1 VIYRILKK
9 KLNIMSKNRVLDYR
23 SYHKLNEADEAGSIS
38 AADQMID
45 LFMQAYGALVTKI
58 GDYKEAGKD
67 LTAVADSDNK
77 GQGML
82 DAINKIAGKVDPKYK
97 ESATAMVV
105 AGKKL
110 KEAYDTLLKSD
121 EQAADKIKDT
131 IYKKTIA
138 YITQLGE
145 TAKEAP
151 KVEKQEGKDNN
162 SLETG
167 EQGHLYLFEKN
178 TFTDE
183 REELVK
189 KITPIL
195 SQVLYLAKNSPVES
209 LKSECLK
216 IARDLEAQYVF
227 LSTEREWESLK
238 RRERKDKLEEILGK
252 INEVPARMNEI
263 QGKALVKL
271 GIDSKVQSAIK
282 TAMDLINKAIET
294 LNKSEEVAIVKDA
307 GKEVDAKKEE
317 KKADSKPAEEIKSG
331 NVSKENLSKKG
342 KNFET
347 IQKYQEKINTLLGD
361 KQKIKADGL
370 YGKNTETAIQS
381 IASKFSSLVPELK
394 GLDGKAMSPAFI
406 KFLDKYEENKDKVA
420 ELFK

>member
-1 VIYRILKK
+1 
-9 KLNIMSKNRVLDYR
+9 MTTNRVLDYR
-23 SYHKLNEADEAGSIS
+23 SYHRLNEADEAGSIS

-67 LTAVADSDNK
+67 LTEVANSDNK
-77 GQGML
+77 GQGMI

-97 ESATAMVV
+97 EAATEMLI

-138 YITQLGE
+138 YISQLNQ
-145 TAKEAP
+145 TVKEVP
-151 KVEKQEGKDNN
+151 KVEKQDVKDNN
-162 SLETG
+162 SLDHE

-189 KITPIL
+189 KITPIY
-195 SQVLYLAKNSPVES
+195 SQVVYLAKNSPVQS
-209 LKSECLK
+209 LKSGCVAIAKELK
-216 IARDLEAQYVF
+216 GYYDL
-227 LSTEREWESLK
+227 LSSEEEWKSMK

-252 INEVPARMNEI
+252 INEIPARMNEI
-263 QGKALVKL
+263 QGKALLKISV
-271 GIDSKVQSAIK
+271 DSKVQGAIK
-282 TAMDLINKAIET
+282 SAMDLINKAVEI
-294 LNKSEEVAIVKDA
+294 LNQKEEVVIVQDA
-307 GKEVDAKKEE
+307 GKEADAKKEE
-317 KKADSKPAEEIKSG
+317 EKGKEKKSEDKSYEEVKSG
-331 NVSKENLSKKG
+331 NVDKSNLSKKG
-342 KNFET
+342 KNYET
-347 IQKYQEKINTLLGD
+347 IKKYQEKINTLLDD
-361 KQKIKADGL
+361 KAKIKADGL
-370 YGKNTETAIQS
+370 YGKNTEAAIRS
-381 IASKFSSLVPELK
+381 IASKFSSLMPELK
-394 GLDGKAMSPAFI
+394 GLDGKSMTPALL

-420 ELFK
+420 SLFK

>member
-1 VIYRILKK
+1 
-9 KLNIMSKNRVLDYR
+9 MSTNRVLDYR
-23 SYHKLNEADEAGSIS
+23 AYHKLNEADEAGSIS

-97 ESATAMVV
+97 EAATQMVV
-105 AGKKL
+105 AVKKL
-110 KEAYDTLLKSD
+110 KDAYDTLIKSD
-121 EQAADKIKDT
+121 EASSDVIEKT

-138 YITQLGE
+138 YLSQLND
-145 TAKEAP
+145 TAKTAP

-162 SLETG
+162 SLDNE
-167 EQGHLYLFEKN
+167 EQGHLHLFEKN

-183 REELVK
+183 REEIVK
-189 KITPIL
+189 KITPIY
-195 SQVLYLAKNSPVES
+195 SQVVYLAKNSPVES
-209 LKSECLK
+209 LKSECTIIAKELK
-216 IARDLEAQYVF
+216 GYYDL
-227 LSTEREWESLK
+227 LSNEEEWESMK

-252 INEVPARMNEI
+252 VNEVPSRMNEI
-263 QGKALVKL
+263 QGKALIKL
-271 GIDSKVQSAIK
+271 GIDSKVQGAIK

-294 LNKSEEVAIVKDA
+294 LNVKEEVVIAKEA
-307 GKEVDAKKEE
+307 GKEEDAKKEE
-317 KKADSKPAEEIKSG
+317 EKKDDEKKGDNRSYEEVKSG
-331 NVSKENLSKKG
+331 NVDKENLTKKG
-342 KNFET
+342 KNFES
-347 IQKYQEKINTLLGD
+347 IKKYQEKLNALLGD
-361 KQKIKADGL
+361 KEKIKADGL
-370 YGKNTETAIQS
+370 YGKGTEAAVQA
-381 IASKFSSLVPELK
+381 IASKFSSLIPELK
-394 GLDGKAMSPAFI
+394 GLDGKSMTPALL

>member
-1 VIYRILKK
+1 
-9 KLNIMSKNRVLDYR
+9 MSTNRVLDYR
-23 SYHKLNEADEAGSIS
+23 AYHKLNEADEAGSIS

-97 ESATAMVV
+97 EAATQMVV
-105 AGKKL
+105 AVKKL
-110 KEAYDTLLKSD
+110 KDAYDTLIKSD
-121 EQAADKIKDT
+121 EASSDVIEKT

-138 YITQLGE
+138 YLSQLND
-145 TAKEAP
+145 TAKTAP

-162 SLETG
+162 SLDNE
-167 EQGHLYLFEKN
+167 EQGHLHLFEKN

-183 REELVK
+183 REEIVK
-189 KITPIL
+189 KITPIY
-195 SQVLYLAKNSPVES
+195 SQVVYLAENSPVES
-209 LKSECLK
+209 LKSECTIIAKELK
-216 IARDLEAQYVF
+216 GYYDL
-227 LSTEREWESLK
+227 LSNEEEWESMK

-252 INEVPARMNEI
+252 VNEVPSRMNEI
-263 QGKALVKL
+263 QGKALIKL
-271 GIDSKVQSAIK
+271 GIDSKVQGAIK

-294 LNKSEEVAIVKDA
+294 LNVKEEVVIAKEA
-307 GKEVDAKKEE
+307 GKEEDAKKEE
-317 KKADSKPAEEIKSG
+317 EKKDDEKKGDNRSYEEVKSG
-331 NVSKENLSKKG
+331 NVDKENLTKKG
-342 KNFET
+342 KNFES
-347 IQKYQEKINTLLGD
+347 IKKYQEKLNALLGD
-361 KQKIKADGL
+361 KEKIKADGL
-370 YGKNTETAIQS
+370 YGKGTEAAVQA
-381 IASKFSSLVPELK
+381 IASKFSSLIPELK
-394 GLDGKAMSPAFI
+394 GLDGKSMTPALL

>member
-1 VIYRILKK
+1 
-9 KLNIMSKNRVLDYR
+9 MPTNRVLDYR

-58 GDYKEAGKD
+58 GDYKDAGKD

-82 DAINKIAGKVDPKYK
+82 DAINKIASKVDPKYK
-97 ESATAMVV
+97 EAATAMVV

-110 KEAYDTLLKSD
+110 KDAYDTLLKSD
-121 EQAADKIKDT
+121 EKAADKIKDT

-138 YITQLGE
+138 YISQLGQ

-162 SLETG
+162 SLEHE
-167 EQGHLYLFEKN
+167 EQGHLHIFEKN

-189 KITPIL
+189 KITPIY
-195 SQVLYLAKNSPVES
+195 SQVVYLAKNSPVES
-209 LKSECLK
+209 LKGECVTIAKELK
-216 IARDLEAQYVF
+216 GYYDL
-227 LSTEREWESLK
+227 LSNEKEWEGMK

-271 GIDSKVQSAIK
+271 SIDSKVQGAIK

-294 LNKSEEVAIVKDA
+294 LNVKEEVVFAKEA
-307 GKEVDAKKEE
+307 GEEDAKKEE
-317 KKADSKPAEEIKSG
+317 EKKDDKEDEKSYEEIKSG
-331 NVSKENLSKKG
+331 NVDKENLTKKG
-342 KNFET
+342 KNLEA
-347 IQKYQEKINTLLGD
+347 IKGYQEKLNQLLGD
-361 KQKIKADGL
+361 KEKIKADGL
-370 YGKNTETAIQS
+370 YGKGTEGAVKA
-381 IASKFSSLVPELK
+381 IASKFGSLVPDLK
-394 GLDGKAMSPAFI
+394 GLDGKSMTPEFLKFI
-406 KFLDKYEENKDKVA
+406 DKYEKNKDKVA

>member
-1 VIYRILKK
+1 
-9 KLNIMSKNRVLDYR
+9 MSKNRVLDYR

-97 ESATAMVV
+97 ESATEMVV

-271 GIDSKVQSAIK
+271 GIDAKVQGAIK

-294 LNKSEEVAIVKDA
+294 LNKSEEIVIVKDA

-331 NVSKENLSKKG
+331 NVSKENLTKKG

-347 IQKYQEKINTLLGD
+347 IKKYQEKINALLGD

-370 YGKNTETAIQS
+370 YGKGTEAAIQS
-381 IASKFSSLVPELK
+381 IASKFSSLIPDLK

>member
-1 VIYRILKK
+1 
-9 KLNIMSKNRVLDYR
+9 MSTNRVLDYR

-97 ESATAMVV
+97 EAATQMVV
-105 AGKKL
+105 AVKKL
-110 KEAYDTLLKSD
+110 KDAYDTLIKSD
-121 EQAADKIKDT
+121 EASSDVIEKT

-138 YITQLGE
+138 YLSQLND
-145 TAKEAP
+145 TAKTAP

-162 SLETG
+162 SLDNE
-167 EQGHLYLFEKN
+167 EQGHLHLFEKN

-183 REELVK
+183 REEIVK
-189 KITPIL
+189 KITPIY
-195 SQVLYLAKNSPVES
+195 SQVVYLAKNSPVES
-209 LKSECLK
+209 LKSECTIIAKELK
-216 IARDLEAQYVF
+216 GYYDL
-227 LSTEREWESLK
+227 LSNEEEWESMK

-252 INEVPARMNEI
+252 VNEVPSRMNEI
-263 QGKALVKL
+263 QGKALIKL
-271 GIDSKVQSAIK
+271 GIDSKVQGAIK

-294 LNKSEEVAIVKDA
+294 LNVKEEVVIAKEA
-307 GKEVDAKKEE
+307 GKEEDAKKEE
-317 KKADSKPAEEIKSG
+317 EKKDDEKKGDNRSYEEVKSG
-331 NVSKENLSKKG
+331 NVDKENLTKKG
-342 KNFET
+342 KNFES
-347 IQKYQEKINTLLGD
+347 IKKYQEKLNALLGD
-361 KQKIKADGL
+361 KEKIKADGL
-370 YGKNTETAIQS
+370 YGKGTEAAVQA
-381 IASKFSSLVPELK
+381 IASKFSSLIPELK
-394 GLDGKAMSPAFI
+394 GLDGKSMTPALL

>member
-1 VIYRILKK
+1 
-9 KLNIMSKNRVLDYR
+9 MSTNRVLDYR
-23 SYHKLNEADEAGSIS
+23 AYHKLNEADEAGSIS

-97 ESATAMVV
+97 EAATSMVI

-110 KEAYDTLLKSD
+110 KEAYDTLIKSD
-121 EQAADKIKDT
+121 EASSDVIEKT

-138 YITQLGE
+138 YLSQLND
-145 TAKEAP
+145 TAKTAP

-162 SLETG
+162 SLDNE
-167 EQGHLYLFEKN
+167 EQGHLHLFEKN

-183 REELVK
+183 REEIVK
-189 KITPIL
+189 KITPIY
-195 SQVLYLAKNSPVES
+195 SQVVYLAKNSPVES
-209 LKSECLK
+209 LKSECTIIAKELK
-216 IARDLEAQYVF
+216 GYYDL
-227 LSTEREWESLK
+227 LSNEEEWESMK

-252 INEVPARMNEI
+252 VNEVPSRMNEI
-263 QGKALVKL
+263 QGKALIKL
-271 GIDSKVQSAIK
+271 GIDSKVQGAIK

-294 LNKSEEVAIVKDA
+294 LNVKEEVVIAKEA
-307 GKEVDAKKEE
+307 GKEEDAKKEE
-317 KKADSKPAEEIKSG
+317 EKKDDEKKGDNRSYEEVKSG
-331 NVSKENLSKKG
+331 NVDKENLTKKG
-342 KNFET
+342 KNFES
-347 IQKYQEKINTLLGD
+347 IKKYQEKLNALLGD
-361 KQKIKADGL
+361 KEKIKADGL
-370 YGKNTETAIQS
+370 YGKGTEAAVQA
-381 IASKFSSLVPELK
+381 IASKFSSLIPELK
-394 GLDGKAMSPAFI
+394 GLDGKSMTPALL

>member
-1 VIYRILKK
+1 
-9 KLNIMSKNRVLDYR
+9 MPTNRVLDYR

-58 GDYKEAGKD
+58 GDYKDAGKD

-82 DAINKIAGKVDPKYK
+82 DAINKIASKVDPKYK
-97 ESATAMVV
+97 EAATAMVV

-110 KEAYDTLLKSD
+110 KDAYDTLLKSD
-121 EQAADKIKDT
+121 EKAADKIKDT

-138 YITQLGE
+138 YISQLGQ

-151 KVEKQEGKDNN
+151 KVEKQEDKDNN
-162 SLETG
+162 SLEHE
-167 EQGHLYLFEKN
+167 EQGHLHIFEKN

-189 KITPIL
+189 KITPIY
-195 SQVLYLAKNSPVES
+195 SQVVYLAKNSPVES
-209 LKSECLK
+209 LKGECVTIAKELK
-216 IARDLEAQYVF
+216 GYYDL
-227 LSTEREWESLK
+227 LSNEKEWEGMK

-271 GIDSKVQSAIK
+271 SIDSKVQGAIK

-294 LNKSEEVAIVKDA
+294 LNVKEEVVIAKEA
-307 GKEVDAKKEE
+307 GKEEDAKKEE
-317 KKADSKPAEEIKSG
+317 EKKDDKEDEKSYEEIKSG
-331 NVSKENLSKKG
+331 NVDKENLTKKG
-342 KNFET
+342 KNLEA
-347 IQKYQEKINTLLGD
+347 IKGYQEKLNQLLGD
-361 KQKIKADGL
+361 KEKIKADGL
-370 YGKNTETAIQS
+370 YGKGTEGAVKA
-381 IASKFSSLVPELK
+381 IASKFGSLVPDLK
-394 GLDGKAMSPAFI
+394 GLDGKSMTPEFLKFI
-406 KFLDKYEENKDKVA
+406 DKYEKNKDKVA

>member
-1 VIYRILKK
+1 
-9 KLNIMSKNRVLDYR
+9 MPTNRVLDYR

-58 GDYKEAGKD
+58 GDYKDAGKD

-82 DAINKIAGKVDPKYK
+82 DAINKIASKVDPKYK
-97 ESATAMVV
+97 EAATAMVV

-110 KEAYDTLLKSD
+110 KDAYDTLLKSD
-121 EQAADKIKDT
+121 EKAADKIKDT

-138 YITQLGE
+138 YISQLGQ

-162 SLETG
+162 SLEHE
-167 EQGHLYLFEKN
+167 EQGHLHIFEKN

-189 KITPIL
+189 KITPIY
-195 SQVLYLAKNSPVES
+195 SQVVYLAKNSPVES
-209 LKSECLK
+209 LKGECVTIAKELK
-216 IARDLEAQYVF
+216 GYYDL
-227 LSTEREWESLK
+227 LSNEKEWEGMK

-271 GIDSKVQSAIK
+271 SIDSKVQGAIK

-294 LNKSEEVAIVKDA
+294 LNVKEEVVIAKEA
-307 GKEVDAKKEE
+307 GEEDAKKEE
-317 KKADSKPAEEIKSG
+317 EKKDDKEDEKSYEEIKSG
-331 NVSKENLSKKG
+331 NVDKENLTKKG
-342 KNFET
+342 KNLEA
-347 IQKYQEKINTLLGD
+347 IKGYQEKLNQLLGD
-361 KQKIKADGL
+361 KEKIKADGL
-370 YGKNTETAIQS
+370 YGKGTEGAVKA
-381 IASKFSSLVPELK
+381 IASKFGSLVPDLK
-394 GLDGKAMSPAFI
+394 GLDGKSMTPEFLKFI
-406 KFLDKYEENKDKVA
+406 DKYEKNKDKVA

>member
-1 VIYRILKK
+1 
-9 KLNIMSKNRVLDYR
+9 MSKNRVLDYR

-121 EQAADKIKDT
+121 EKAADKIKDT

-347 IQKYQEKINTLLGD
+347 IKKYQEKINTLLGD

>member
-1 VIYRILKK
+1 
-9 KLNIMSKNRVLDYR
+9 MSKNRVLDYR
-23 SYHKLNEADEAGSIS
+23 SYHKINEADEAGSVG
-38 AADQMID
+38 AADQMVD
-45 LFMQAYGALVTKI
+45 LFMQAYGSLVTKI
-58 GDYKEAGKD
+58 GGYKDAGKD

-97 ESATAMVV
+97 EAATAMVV

-110 KEAYDTLLKSD
+110 KEAYDTLVKSD
-121 EQAADKIKDT
+121 EKSADAIGKT

-138 YITQLGE
+138 YISQLGE

-162 SLETG
+162 SLETE

-183 REELVK
+183 REEIVK
-189 KITPIL
+189 KITPIY
-195 SQVLYLAKNSPVES
+195 SQVVYLAKNSPVES
-209 LKSECLK
+209 LKSECVTIAKELK
-216 IARDLEAQYVF
+216 GYYDL
-227 LSTEREWESLK
+227 LSNEKEWESMK

-252 INEVPARMNEI
+252 VNEVPARMNEI

-271 GIDSKVQSAIK
+271 GIDSKVQGAIK

-294 LNKSEEVAIVKDA
+294 LNVKEEVVIAKEA
-307 GKEVDAKKEE
+307 GKEEDAKKEE
-317 KKADSKPAEEIKSG
+317 EKKKEGEKKGDEKSYEEVKSG
-331 NVSKENLSKKG
+331 NVDKENLTKKG
-342 KNFET
+342 KNFEN
-347 IQKYQEKINTLLGD
+347 IKKYQEKLNTFLGD
-361 KQKIKADGL
+361 KEKIKADGL
-370 YGKNTETAIQS
+370 YGKGTEAAIKS
-381 IASKFSSLVPELK
+381 ISSKFSSLIPDLK
-394 GLDGKAMSPAFI
+394 GADGKSMTPAFL

-420 ELFK
+420 ALFK

>member
-1 VIYRILKK
+1 
-9 KLNIMSKNRVLDYR
+9 MSKNRVLDYR

-151 KVEKQEGKDNN
+151 KVEKQDGKDNN

-317 KKADSKPAEEIKSG
+317 KKADSKPSEEIKSG
-331 NVSKENLSKKG
+331 NVSKENLTKKG

-347 IQKYQEKINTLLGD
+347 IKKYQEKINTLLGD

-370 YGKNTETAIQS
+370 YGKNTEAAIQS
-381 IASKFSSLVPELK
+381 IASKFSSLIPELK
-394 GLDGKAMSPAFI
+394 GLDGKTMSPAFI

>member
-1 VIYRILKK
+1 
-9 KLNIMSKNRVLDYR
+9 MSTNRVLDYR
-23 SYHKLNEADEAGSIS
+23 AYHKLNEADEAGSIS

-97 ESATAMVV
+97 EVATEMIV
-105 AGKKL
+105 AVKKL
-110 KEAYDTLLKSD
+110 KDAYDTLIKSD
-121 EQAADKIKDT
+121 EASSDVIEKT

-138 YITQLGE
+138 YLSQLND
-145 TAKEAP
+145 TAKTAP
-151 KVEKQEGKDNN
+151 KVEKQGSKDNN
-162 SLETG
+162 SLENV

-183 REELVK
+183 REELVR

-195 SQVLYLAKNSPVES
+195 SQVLYLAENSPVES
-209 LKSECLK
+209 LKGECVTIAKELK
-216 IARDLEAQYVF
+216 AHYDL
-227 LSTEREWESLK
+227 LSNEEEWEGMK

-252 INEVPARMNEI
+252 VNEVPARMNEI
-263 QGKALVKL
+263 QSKALIKL
-271 GIDSKVQSAIK
+271 GIDSKVQGAIK

-294 LNKSEEVAIVKDA
+294 LNVKEEVVIAKEA
-307 GKEVDAKKEE
+307 GKEEDAKKEE
-317 KKADSKPAEEIKSG
+317 EKKKEDAKKGDDKSYEEVKSG
-331 NVSKENLSKKG
+331 NVDKENLTKKG
-342 KNFET
+342 KNFES
-347 IQKYQEKINTLLGD
+347 IKKYQEKLNALLGD
-361 KQKIKADGL
+361 KEKIKADGL
-370 YGKNTETAIQS
+370 YGKGTEGAIKA
-381 IASKFSSLVPELK
+381 IASKFSSLVPDLK
-394 GLDGKAMSPAFI
+394 GVDGKSMTPAFL
-406 KFLDKYEENKDKVA
+406 KFIDKYEKNKDKVA

>member
-1 VIYRILKK
+1 
-9 KLNIMSKNRVLDYR
+9 MSTNRVLDYR
-23 SYHKLNEADEAGSIS
+23 SYHKINEADEAGAVG

-58 GDYKEAGKD
+58 GGYKDAGKD

-97 ESATAMVV
+97 EAATAMIV

-110 KEAYDTLLKSD
+110 KDAYDTLLKSD
-121 EQAADKIKDT
+121 EKAADKIKDT

-162 SLETG
+162 SLETE
-167 EQGHLYLFEKN
+167 EQGHLHLFEKN

-189 KITPIL
+189 KITPIY
-195 SQVLYLAKNSPVES
+195 SQVVYLAKNSPVES
-209 LKSECLK
+209 LKAECTTIAKELK
-216 IARDLEAQYVF
+216 GYYDL
-227 LSTEREWESLK
+227 LSNEKEWEGMK

-252 INEVPARMNEI
+252 VNDVPARMNEI
-263 QGKALVKL
+263 QSKALVKL
-271 GIDSKVQSAIK
+271 GIDSKVQGAIK

-294 LNKSEEVAIVKDA
+294 LNVKEEVVIAKEA
-307 GKEVDAKKEE
+307 GKEEDAKKEE
-317 KKADSKPAEEIKSG
+317 EKKGDEKSYEEVKSG
-331 NVSKENLSKKG
+331 NVDKENLTKKG
-342 KNFET
+342 KNFES
-347 IQKYQEKINTLLGD
+347 IKKYQEKLNTFLGD
-361 KQKIKADGL
+361 KEKIKADGL
-370 YGKNTETAIQS
+370 YGKGTEGAVQS
-381 IASKFSSLVPELK
+381 ISSKFSSLIPDLK
-394 GLDGKAMSPAFI
+394 GLDGKSMTPAFL

-420 ELFK
+420 ALFK

>member
-1 VIYRILKK
+1 
-9 KLNIMSKNRVLDYR
+9 MPTNRVLDYR

-97 ESATAMVV
+97 EVATEMIV
-105 AGKKL
+105 AVKKL
-110 KEAYDTLLKSD
+110 KDAYDTLIKSD
-121 EQAADKIKDT
+121 EASSDVIEKT

-138 YITQLGE
+138 YLSQLND
-145 TAKEAP
+145 TAKTAP
-151 KVEKQEGKDNN
+151 QVEKPGSKDNN
-162 SLETG
+162 SLENV

-183 REELVK
+183 REELVR

-195 SQVLYLAKNSPVES
+195 SQVLYLAENSPVES
-209 LKSECLK
+209 LKGECVTIAKELK
-216 IARDLEAQYVF
+216 AHYDL
-227 LSTEREWESLK
+227 LSNEEEWEGMK

-252 INEVPARMNEI
+252 VNEVPARMNEI
-263 QGKALVKL
+263 QSKALIKL
-271 GIDSKVQSAIK
+271 GIDSKVQGAIK

-294 LNKSEEVAIVKDA
+294 LNVKEEVVIAKEA
-307 GKEVDAKKEE
+307 GKEEDAKKEE
-317 KKADSKPAEEIKSG
+317 EKKKEDAKKGDDKSYEEVKSG
-331 NVSKENLSKKG
+331 NVDKENLTKKG
-342 KNFET
+342 KNFES
-347 IQKYQEKINTLLGD
+347 IKKYQEKLNALLGD
-361 KQKIKADGL
+361 KEKIKADGL
-370 YGKNTETAIQS
+370 YGKGTEAAVQA
-381 IASKFSSLVPELK
+381 IASKFSSLIPELK
-394 GLDGKAMSPAFI
+394 GLDGKSMTPSLL
-406 KFLDKYEENKDKVA
+406 KFLDKYEKNKDKVA
-420 ELFK
+420 ALFK

>member
-1 VIYRILKK
+1 
-9 KLNIMSKNRVLDYR
+9 MSTNRVLDYR

-271 GIDSKVQSAIK
+271 GIDAKVQGAIK

-331 NVSKENLSKKG
+331 NVSKENLTKKG

-347 IQKYQEKINTLLGD
+347 IKKYQEKINALLGD

-370 YGKNTETAIQS
+370 YGKGTEAAIQS
-381 IASKFSSLVPELK
+381 IASKFSSLIPDLK